1 MGCPRPASRT
11 PAIAVRIEEFA
22 LQLVGGEVSPI
33 QGALA
38 HAAAAAH
45 LDLMRIR
52 HERQRLVEVLMSTA
66 PVPGRQMVSPD
77 AIARLDR
84 YERRA
89 ELS

>member
-1 MGCPRPASRT
+1 M
-11 PAIAVRIEEFA
+11 PAIAVEIEEFA
-22 LQLVGGEVSPI
+22 LQLVGGEASPI

-52 HERQRLVEVLMSTA
+52 HERQRLVEALMSTA

-89 ELS
+89 E